1 MCTLFKVSRSAYYKW
16 FNRVPSSKEIENQV
30 ILECILDIH
39 SQYKGLYGAYRM
51 MITVNHR
58 LNKTYNHK
66 RIERIMSVND
76 LHSVFRKK
84 KQTSYHKSKPEQT
97 SENILNRD
105 FNASKPN
112 EKWVTDITE
121 IKVPGSFKKQ
131 YLSSILDLYDN
142 QIIAYEVSD
151 RNNANLVNTTL
162 KKGVKQHKEATPILH
177 SDRGYQYTRKPFKH
191 WLDDLGIIQSMSR
204 VSKCIDNGPM
214 ESFQGI
220 LKDEMFILYDIE
232 SIEDFNKCLP
242 NYVDFYNNDRP
253 QRRLKGQTPT
263 QVREAALATQSPV
276 GYPILINYRINKYW
290 QTIQTKSI

>member
-1 MCTLFKVSRSAYYKW
+1 MCSVFEISRSAYYKW
-16 FNRVPSSKEIENQV
+16 LNRLPSSREIENQA

-39 SQYKGLYGAYRM
+39 TQYKGLYGSYRM
-51 MITVNHR
+51 MITVNRR
-58 LNKTYNHK
+58 LNKGYNHK

-84 KQTSYHKSKPEQT
+84 KRSTYRKSTPEQT

-112 EKWVTDITE
+112 EKWLTDITE
-121 IKVPGSFKKQ
+121 VKVPGSSKKQ
-131 YLSSILDLYDN
+131 YLSSIIDLYDN

-151 RNNANLVNTTL
+151 RNNATLVNTTV
-162 KKGVKQHKEATPILH
+162 KKGVNQQTEATPILH
-177 SDRGYQYTRKPFKH
+177 SDRGFQYTRKPFKH
-191 WLDDLGIIQSMSR
+191 WLDNLGIIQSMSR

-220 LKDEMFILYDIE
+220 LKNEIFILYDIE
-232 SIEDFNKCLP
+232 TIEDFNKYLP
-242 NYVDFYNNDRP
+242 NYVNFYNNERP

-263 QVREAALATQSPV
+263 QVREAALITSTPDY
-276 GYPILINYRINKYW
+276 YPIPTNYRIKKYW
-290 QTIQTKSI
+290 QDIQAKSV